1 MKRLFSKKITVFIL
15 ALATFFLVGYAYQLI
30 RFDNFNKLKTDI
42 NKQVSSNENLP
53 LDAKII
59 SPQGVNIS
67 VMVADTEK
75 EWELGLS
82 YFSSLSDHQ
91 GMLFVFP
98 QVGIYGFW
106 MKDMNF
112 PIDIVWIDETLKIIG
127 RNDNISPESFPKTF
141 TPPGPVRYVI
151 ELPANSALRDG
162 FLIGNKILLQY
173 DK

>member
-1 MKRLFSKKITVFIL
+1 MKSKIIKITLGCIGLVVGIFLGLTTTKQFSTGSIKTPKGIVH
-15 ALATFFLVGYAYQLI
+15 AEATV
-30 RFDNFNKLKTDI
+30 T
-42 NKQVSSNENLP
+42 
-53 LDAKII
+53 

-67 VMVADTEK
+67 VLVANTEQK
-75 EWELGLS
+75 RVSGLS
-82 YFSSLSDHQ
+82 GFPALSTKQ

-98 QVGIYGFW
+98 QVGTYRFW

-112 PIDIVWIDETLKIIG
+112 PIDIVWIDEMFQIIG
-127 RNDNISPESFPKTF
+127 RNDNISPQSFPKTF